1 MQISRLKIRQRNP
14 AIITAEVISVT
25 RCARSQRGRRVA
37 FSRTLHK
44 TPSYRVTSI
53 RVKIDVKKKK
63 KERRGK
69 KRNNCVASV
78 LKSFHGGT
86 IHRGIK
92 QNSRESLV
100 AQFPTP
106 PSAQPTPSSYV
117 AAFLLRTIPLTFI
130 NVSKSRKYNL
140 ARLVVGSADA
150 TIHPSGLPFFFS
162 LSFSLSHTF
171 LFLVLSLSIFL
182 YLPLSFV
189 VSILEIEILPRW
201 KKATSKRFGGTPAL
215 DFPDYVRVNVI
226 LRRYQQLERTWRG

>member
-1 MQISRLKIRQRNP
+1 M
-14 AIITAEVISVT
+14 
-25 RCARSQRGRRVA
+25 RRVGVEKFPRRDNTSRNKIELPRK
-37 FSRTLHK
+37 FSGIVPRSTLR
-44 TPSYRVTSI
+44 P
-53 RVKIDVKKKK
+53 
-63 KERRGK
+63 
-69 KRNNCVASV
+69 A
-78 LKSFHGGT
+78 
-86 IHRGIK
+86 
-92 QNSRESLV
+92 
-100 AQFPTP
+100 
-106 PSAQPTPSSYV
+106 TPSSYV

-162 LSFSLSHTF
+162 LSFSLFHTF